1 MTDFPGSCRN
11 AREPVSP
18 AGDRYLRP
26 RNLWRKCQRASSDRY
41 ISSTAK
47 ALPNWSKGIGR
58 SGSESSSWTVSI
70 QDFINRSASF
80 PEFTFADASKIEALI
95 DIGMTISENDA
106 EQAYDYRSN
115 FVHGQILQG
124 RNIGDQ
130 VKESYGPLETLLRL
144 LVRRSIEDRNFANR
158 FELETAIDAAYP
170 I

>member
-1 MTDFPGSCRN
+1 MRM
-11 AREPVSP
+11 
-18 AGDRYLRP
+18 
-26 RNLWRKCQRASSDRY
+26 
-41 ISSTAK
+41 I
-47 ALPNWSKGIGR
+47 
-58 SGSESSSWTVSI
+58 
-70 QDFINRSASF
+70 
-80 PEFTFADASKIEALI
+80 
-95 DIGMTISENDA
+95 A